1 MTSQLWFLLSFAV
14 LAMAGAVL
22 SPGGDRARS
31 TANADRSASRFRVWI
46 RRHRTGGGSGP
57 AASRGSARP
66 AGRDPAA
73 GDRGGPSATRSRDP
87 GRQRRPG
94 LRLSRRFRWRFQRG
108 SSARRV
114 EARTADAPGGGGQTA
129 GLLWPSRAGSHG
141 VVQPARIDWPRR
153 LLIPVTVAAAGVL
166 VVGVVM
172 PRLGV
177 LLGLGVAGW
186 LTARQAAARRQRA
199 EEHARLAAAAPAVV
213 DLLGACLL
221 AGLNGHLAVL
231 KVAERAPPAL
241 APDLHLAAVDLR
253 LGRSPSA
260 ALRGAAER
268 TGLDELRA
276 AAGALEAAE
285 RWGAP
290 AAEALGARAEA
301 LRSRLRLEA
310 EAAAGRT
317 SVRLSFPLV
326 LCFLPAFVLL
336 TVVPLIAGAL
346 RSAGF

>member
-1 MTSQLWFLLSFAV
+1 VTSQLLFLLSFAV

-22 SPGGDRARS
+22 SPGGDRARP

-46 RRHRTGGGSGP
+46 RRRRTGGGSGP

-66 AGRDPAA
+66 AGRDPVA
-73 GDRGGPSATRSRDP
+73 GDRGGPGATRSRDP
-87 GRQRRPG
+87 GRERRPG
-94 LRLSRRFRWRFQRG
+94 SRLSRRFRWPFQRG

-153 LLIPVTVAAAGVL
+153 LLILVTVAAAGVL
-166 VVGVVM
+166 VVGVVV

-177 LLGLGVAGW
+177 LLGLGIAGW

-221 AGLNGHLAVL
+221 AVLNGHLAVL

-241 APDLHLAAVDLR
+241 APDLHLAAVDLGWAAPR
-253 LGRSPSA
+253 RPPSGARPNGPGSTSYAPPPVRSKPPNAGVHPRPRRSGRGRRPSAPGSASKPKPPPGAPRSASRSRSSSASCQRSSCSPS
-260 ALRGAAER
+260 
-268 TGLDELRA
+268 
-276 AAGALEAAE
+276 
-285 RWGAP
+285 
-290 AAEALGARAEA
+290 
-301 LRSRLRLEA
+301 SH
-310 EAAAGRT
+310 
-317 SVRLSFPLV
+317 
-326 LCFLPAFVLL
+326 
-336 TVVPLIAGAL
+336 
-346 RSAGF
+346 